1 MEDKEEALQKLL
13 ATFAPEE
20 RDRIIE
26 ILRLALEIVHSPLK
40 R

>member
-1 MEDKEEALQKLL
+1 MTDNLEALRELL
-13 ATFAPEE
+13 NEFSSEE
-20 RDRIIE
+20 KDRIIE

>member
-13 ATFAPEE
+13 AMFAPEE

-26 ILRLALEIVHSPLK
+26 ILKLALEIVHSPLK